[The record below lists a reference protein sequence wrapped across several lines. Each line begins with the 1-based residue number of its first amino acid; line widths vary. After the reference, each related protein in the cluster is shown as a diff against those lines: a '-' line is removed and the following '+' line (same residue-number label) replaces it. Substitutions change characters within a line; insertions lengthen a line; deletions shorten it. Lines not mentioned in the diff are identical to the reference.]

1 MLIKLRTLGLCK
13 AAFLLVASLF
23 LTTAKAEIIQNDVII
38 IPSLN
43 PNYEGRW
50 LTIQSTPTTSGQG
63 FFVFWIGESS
73 PGSFMMAAL
82 GIVHPYGLYEAAP
95 GDVLDAEFFS
105 SHAPAVVNYFKT
117 DQVTTLTFQEDETK
131 LFAFWDAGFGGRP
144 ETYGWLHL
152 TWTASGL
159 SVSSSAR
166 AVGSGIIAATT
177 TPVSEPAS
185 ALLFLLGGAVGLIVR
200 QRRQGSFSC

>member
-1 MLIKLRTLGLCK
+1 MKLRTLGLCK

-50 LTIQSTPTTSGQG
+50 LTIQSTPTASGLG
-63 FFVFWIGESS
+63 SLVFWIGESS
-73 PGSFMMAAL
+73 PGSFIIAPL
-82 GIVHPYGLYEAAP
+82 GIFQPYALYEATP
-95 GDVLDAEFFS
+95 GEVLDAAFFS
-105 SHAPAVVNYFKT
+105 SHVPVIANFPP
-117 DQVTTLTFQEDETK
+117 DQFTTLIFQEEETK
-131 LFAFWDAGFGGRP
+131 LFAFRDAGFGRWP

-177 TPVSEPAS
+177 TPVPEPAS
-185 ALLFLLGGAVGLIVR
+185 ALLFLLGGAMGLVVR
-200 QRRQGSFSC
+200 QRRQGTLSH